1 MEKLSRW
8 MAAAMVFIDLLGN
21 YKMKPEQK
29 VHRLS
34 PKPSLLTETYKHR
47 GSNSHLLQSGTLR
60 TPPSYDSG
68 TEIRPENVLSIPLK
82 IRVRRYSLICNTYRC
97 YVFSVSTLSEC
108 GHSVL
113 AGTLSSLSETGTD
126 MHRALYPEMP

>member
-1 MEKLSRW
+1 MSPQKACACWVQIAQFSFALPPADQMEKLSRW

-60 TPPSYDSG
+60 TPPSYDSS
-68 TEIRPENVLSIPLK
+68 TEIRP
-82 IRVRRYSLICNTYRC
+82 
-97 YVFSVSTLSEC
+97 
-108 GHSVL
+108 
-113 AGTLSSLSETGTD
+113 
-126 MHRALYPEMP
+126 